1 MYICTFET
9 HEILVPFFFLDGW
22 SLEKLKQNVWQE
34 YLFWHCVIA
43 VVEESVELSFK
54 ENMPIIFENLNYSS
68 VNVSVFLRKNRN
80 KMKSVFKKKDLSI
93 GKEQAIGIAFKD
105 VGPICE
111 KEGISLDWLKNPS
124 PIPNKIDVT
133 NGLIVELR
141 KVRMQHSIL
150 HKTVALWVQFL
161 CHLNYTPDS
170 DGLKC
175 NIELVYKKLSKISL
189 HDRQNVSAYLT
200 EQYIPPQKGNTLC
213 NSDSNEKRNS
223 SEKVDNKRFQDYINN
238 ASHKFAE
245 QKNIIIDLEKKLEKT
260 RQQKFSANLKLFKIR
275 KEHKKVTAKYTD
287 SLSKMSE
294 LSTRNVNKRLKRK
307 QTSISQLTSEKN
319 KHEKEI
325 KYLRQ
330 RNKNIKRKYKGQSA
344 LLRYYRNKNLKK
356 ENSNETVD
364 SIKKSGIRT
373 DSDMENRMKYLENE
387 NEILKENI
395 EDLMKSQIV
404 QTFHGGKYND
414 TIREVYASLLSMNVG
429 VCNVEKIVRT
439 VLEKMGGGG

>member
-1 MYICTFET
+1 MIHSLLINCMYTVYDLYT
-9 HEILVPFFFLDGW
+9 LLV
-22 SLEKLKQNVWQE
+22 S
-34 YLFWHCVIA
+34 
-43 VVEESVELSFK
+43 
-54 ENMPIIFENLNYSS
+54 
-68 VNVSVFLRKNRN
+68 
-80 KMKSVFKKKDLSI
+80 
-93 GKEQAIGIAFKD
+93 D

-111 KEGISLDWLKNPS
+111 KEGIRLDWLKNPS

-170 DGLKC
+170 DGLKR

-189 HDRQNVSAYLT
+189 HNRQNVSAYLT
-200 EQYIPPQKGNTLC
+200 EQYIPPQKRNTLC

-275 KEHKKVTAKYTD
+275 KEHKKVTAKYTH

-307 QTSISQLTSEKN
+307 QTRISQLTSEKN
-319 KHEKEI
+319 KHEKEM
-325 KYLRQ
+325 KYLGQ

-364 SIKKSGIRT
+364 SIKKTGIRM

-395 EDLMKSQIV
+395 EDLMKLQIV

-429 VCNVEKIVRT
+429 VCNVEKIIRT
-439 VLEKMGGGG
+439 VLEKWGLKVERLQKKHLQKLC